1 MAEKETLLQIWRRKI
16 KAFLKENE
24 LPLTMENIRR
34 GFIFYATALPKET
47 AIKKIYNFL
56 AKK

>member
-1 MAEKETLLQIWRRKI
+1 MAEKETPLQICTRKI
-16 KAFLKENE
+16 KEFLKENE

-34 GFIFYATALPKET
+34 GFIFYASALPKET
-47 AIKKIYNFL
+47 TIKKIYELL